1 MQNFKP
7 CITLHAPLSARVG
20 LILSPVRGWT
30 LSPVRALAVHISC
43 ESVSSNERY
52 NFGLGRVARSID
64 TSTCR
69 PFAALLW
76 RSVRDPVPPSADRVS
91 GCLPLVRAIARQYPA
106 SALQSARVAKDDPDR
121 ARRICSCYA
130 DSSYAGSSLSPRK
143 GTPEAG
149 CSSVIGAGCCVFA
162 FGNFERNQSHDNGLI
177 VSFAKVTG

>member
-52 NFGLGRVARSID
+52 NFGLGRVDRSID
-64 TSTCR
+64 TSTYR
-69 PFAALLW
+69 PCAALLW

-91 GCLPLVRAIARQYPA
+91 GCLPFVRAVSWKYPR
-106 SALQSARVAKDDPDR
+106 SALDAARVAEKNQCWLGCVFRGYPK
-121 ARRICSCYA
+121 
-130 DSSYAGSSLSPRK
+130 SSYTDSFSPGK
-143 GTPEAG
+143 GLPDLG
-149 CSSVIGAGCCVFA
+149 CSSMIGAGVCVFA

-177 VSFAKVTG
+177 VSFANVAG